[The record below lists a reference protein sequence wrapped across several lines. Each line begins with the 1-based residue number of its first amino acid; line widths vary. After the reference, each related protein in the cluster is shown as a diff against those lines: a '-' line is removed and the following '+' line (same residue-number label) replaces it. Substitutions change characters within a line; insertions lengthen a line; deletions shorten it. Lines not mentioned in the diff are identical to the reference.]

1 MAATERHDKAAQHR
15 TVCGEEFAA
24 LEEELRDG
32 QAGNQVDDLAEAVEA
47 ALKNPTAAY
56 SYATL
61 QAAFARYAENKDKER
76 GKDKESDAA
85 RTPQKAAPKIVR
97 SPVAKRLPAQPLS
110 PNEARNVASEAST
123 ALTLALADRS
133 AMEEDGQGHEETEEA
148 DALGAK
154 RLRQGGGPGP
164 PAL

>member
-61 QAAFARYAENKDKER
+61 QAAFARYAENKKDKER

-133 AMEEDGQGHEETEEA
+133 AMEEDGQGHEETEGE

-154 RLRQGGGPGP
+154 RLRQDGGPGQ
-164 PAL
+164 